1 MVEEELIQLNEYEI
15 MYYAGEF
22 NKMLA
27 MDEAR
32 LNQTAAMFN
41 TSDVAAAKNIVDNFN
56 RMGSA
61 INVDILATYES
72 GQTISGKVA
81 RPPEYDGRKRDWYK
95 GAKETDGIHYTEVYN
110 DVTTGQRMVTMAK
123 AFTKDGKFNG
133 ALCSDLNLKA
143 MLEMVQGMKVGK
155 TGYVFIV
162 DKEGAF
168 ISHPTITDEG
178 ASILTLDGG
187 ALTGFFSKAKDS
199 KQSVTDMITLNGE
212 DRIYAAAPV
221 GNTGWIMCASMSYD
235 EMFER
240 VHTLAKIFIIAD
252 IVITLLLVF
261 VIWRVVAEATD
272 RLVPLAAIADKM
284 AGGDFRK
291 SGDTSLK
298 VNDDEIGILAKSI
311 LKMQGDL
318 SNLVKKVSN
327 SSEQLAAASEEL
339 TATAEQSALVST
351 QIAESIT
358 GVTKGAEN
366 SVGAMNTVLGE
377 VENISGNIKSF
388 DQNTN
393 IVVQLSNDAENH
405 ASRGAA
411 AVSDAIGQMNNIES
425 AVGES
430 ASVVENL
437 GERSK
442 EIGMIVETIAGIAG
456 QTNLLALNAA
466 IEAAR
471 AGEQGKGFAVV
482 AEEVRK
488 LAEQSEEAARH
499 IADIIGHIQL
509 ETQEAV
515 TAMQKG
521 THEVKVGADYVRN
534 AGQLFR
540 EIAEMV
546 SKVNSQ
552 LQGSLAAVRDIESGS
567 VQITKS
573 TRDVYDAASGTAN
586 EMQSV
591 STATEEQSASLH
603 EISTASRAL
612 AELAQTLQNELGHFK
627 F

>member
-1 MVEEELIQLNEYEI
+1 
-15 MYYAGEF
+15 
-22 NKMLA
+22 
-27 MDEAR
+27 
-32 LNQTAAMFN
+32 
-41 TSDVAAAKNIVDNFN
+41 
-56 RMGSA
+56 
-61 INVDILATYES
+61 
-72 GQTISGKVA
+72 
-81 RPPEYDGRKRDWYK
+81 
-95 GAKETDGIHYTEVYN
+95 
-110 DVTTGQRMVTMAK
+110 
-123 AFTKDGKFNG
+123 
-133 ALCSDLNLKA
+133 
-143 MLEMVQGMKVGK
+143 
-155 TGYVFIV
+155 
-162 DKEGAF
+162 
-168 ISHPTITDEG
+168 
-178 ASILTLDGG
+178 
-187 ALTGFFSKAKDS
+187 
-199 KQSVTDMITLNGE
+199 
-212 DRIYAAAPV
+212 
-221 GNTGWIMCASMSYD
+221 
-235 EMFER
+235 
-240 VHTLAKIFIIAD
+240 
-252 IVITLLLVF
+252 
-261 VIWRVVAEATD
+261 
-272 RLVPLAAIADKM
+272 
-284 AGGDFRK
+284 
-291 SGDTSLK
+291 
-298 VNDDEIGILAKSI
+298 
-311 LKMQGDL
+311 
-318 SNLVKKVSN
+318 
-327 SSEQLAAASEEL
+327 
-339 TATAEQSALVST
+339 
-351 QIAESIT
+351 
-358 GVTKGAEN
+358 
-366 SVGAMNTVLGE
+366 
-377 VENISGNIKSF
+377 
-388 DQNTN
+388 
-393 IVVQLSNDAENH
+393 
-405 ASRGAA
+405 
-411 AVSDAIGQMNNIES
+411 
-425 AVGES
+425 
-430 ASVVENL
+430 VENL